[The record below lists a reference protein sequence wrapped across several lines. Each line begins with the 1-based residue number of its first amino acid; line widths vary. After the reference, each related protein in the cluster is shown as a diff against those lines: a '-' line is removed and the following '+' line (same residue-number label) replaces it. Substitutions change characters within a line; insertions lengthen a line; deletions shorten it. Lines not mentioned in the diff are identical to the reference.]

1 MYQLNPVLQESLLSD
16 AIYKAAK
23 ENPFKFMIAR
33 KKVGAKTAEDVIR
46 IAEEKI
52 AQAKATMPPEKFA
65 FYEKNI
71 TDAVQQ
77 YMVDSNLM
85 KLVSTVKGLF

>member
-1 MYQLNPVLQESLLSD
+1 MYQINPILTESLLRD
-16 AIYKAAK
+16 AITKAAK
-23 ENPFKFMIAR
+23 ENPFKFLIAR
-33 KKVGAKTAEDVIR
+33 KKLGAKTAEDVIR

-52 AQAKATMPPEKFA
+52 AQARTTMPPEKFA